1 MNESKSTKEI
11 LHVIQFYGGRVIPA
25 DVSANTGLSSE
36 ATIRQLNKLAL
47 IMNATLEV
55 NATGD
60 ILYCFSNIDWH
71 MVTLARNQLGKMIWQ
86 FLLLC
91 NAITRQVLQVMLW
104 FSPIPLM
111 VLVSIFICMTH
122 FAYNKA
128 SVVLLIIA
136 ALLFI
141 FGCLIQK
148 TFLADCVSFIAG
160 PRRNIRN
167 YDMWHTI
174 AEFIRE
180 HGGVVIREQLAQF
193 TGADDQQGGDVFPI
207 LVHFDGRPEVTN
219 TGNIIY
225 TFPSLLLTV
234 DNTVREGGCA
244 SPEEEPRYEFSDIP
258 DTRVGMMRLYVSINL
273 IVYIG
278 LLYFSNSLGSPLWIR
293 VLDYYCL
300 TFSILFCVY
309 PLCRVLVIK
318 LLNIP
323 IDQRNYRRR
332 AAVANATDLRQKLD
346 EAYAYQKQLIDISN
360 EKIIY
365 GTDKDLLEQQFND
378 S

>member
-160 PRRNIRN
+160 PRRN
-167 YDMWHTI
+167 
-174 AEFIRE
+174 
-180 HGGVVIREQLAQF
+180 
-193 TGADDQQGGDVFPI
+193 
-207 LVHFDGRPEVTN
+207 

-225 TFPSLLLTV
+225 TCPSLLLTV